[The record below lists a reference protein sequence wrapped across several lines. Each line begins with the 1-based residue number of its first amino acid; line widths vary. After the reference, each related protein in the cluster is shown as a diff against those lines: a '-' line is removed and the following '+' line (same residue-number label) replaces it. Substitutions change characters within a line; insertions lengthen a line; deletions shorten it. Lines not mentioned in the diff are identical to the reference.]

1 MDEQTQRK
9 QLDPETEVRI
19 LRAAE
24 EYFQTGSCSVRCDR
38 CGQPITFR
46 QLAPEVWE
54 HSRACGKYNGTMKG
68 L

>member
-1 MDEQTQRK
+1 MMSEQPRRK
-9 QLDPETEVRI
+9 WLDAEREWM

-38 CGQPITFR
+38 CGQPIIFR
-46 QLAPEVWE
+46 QLTPEVWE
-54 HSRACGKYNGTMKG
+54 HSCSCGKYNGTMKG